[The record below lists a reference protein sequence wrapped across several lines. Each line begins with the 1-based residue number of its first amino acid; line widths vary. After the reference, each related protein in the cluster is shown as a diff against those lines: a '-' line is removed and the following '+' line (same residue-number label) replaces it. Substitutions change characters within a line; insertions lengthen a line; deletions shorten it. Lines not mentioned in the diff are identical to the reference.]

1 MIRPRILVAESHP
14 VLRKATIELL
24 SSHFDVVGS
33 VTDGVALVAEASR
46 LCPDVIVSA
55 ITLPVLNGIDAV
67 HQLRE
72 STPPFRIVFLTVHTE
87 EEFINACVAEGAL
100 GYVLKSQ
107 MKANLIP
114 AVQAALAGKSYIYPY
129 VAK

>member
-1 MIRPRILVAESHP
+1 MIRPRVLVAESHP
-14 VLRKATIELL
+14 ALREATIALL
-24 SSHFDVVGS
+24 ASHFDVVGS
-33 VTDGVALVAEASR
+33 VADGSALVAEARR

-72 STPPFRIVFLTVHTE
+72 PIAPFKIVFLTVHAE

-114 AVQAALAGKSYIYPY
+114 AVQAALAGKSYIYPFA
-129 VAK
+129 AK